1 MPETAQAMHP
11 VFTKMVECL
20 TTNDTDALMEL
31 YHPEVVWTRFQKV
44 VRGRDEVRQLLDE
57 YSELGMAFVEVNEY
71 VHTDDTI
78 MTRTTMTV
86 KGEQIVAF
94 GAYVIRDGM
103 VWRVFGADEGG
114 ARDWW
119 G

>member
-1 MPETAQAMHP
+1 MTETAPEMHP
-11 VFTKMVECL
+11 VFSKMVQCL
-20 TTNDTDALMEL
+20 ATNDTEALMDL
-31 YHPEVVWTRFQKV
+31 YHPEVEWTRFQKV
-44 VRGRDEVRQLLDE
+44 VRGREEVRQLLDD
-57 YSELGMAFVEVNEY
+57 YSELGMAFVAVNEY

-86 KGEQIVAF
+86 KGREIVAF

-114 ARDWW
+114 AIDWW
-119 G
+119 A